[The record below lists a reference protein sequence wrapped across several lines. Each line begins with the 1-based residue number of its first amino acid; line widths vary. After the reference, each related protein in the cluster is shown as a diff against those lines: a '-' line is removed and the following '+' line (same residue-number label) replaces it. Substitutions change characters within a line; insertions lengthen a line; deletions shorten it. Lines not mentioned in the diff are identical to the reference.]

1 MKPKTLEDILQEAIK
16 DPGSTNLSDRHYE
29 TRMLL
34 GVRIQKYK
42 LDGVIKIFN
51 PRGKLYPEEL
61 TDQEYE
67 LFDRGWRIGVY
78 RRVIQG
84 YEERLENIKNRIP
97 QLLAQNKKID
107 KKRDQRENLMRKR
120 REITNKLN
128 QLL

>member
-1 MKPKTLEDILQEAIK
+1 MQEAIK

-34 GVRIQKYK
+34 GVRIQKYN

-78 RRVIQG
+78 RRVILG

>member
-1 MKPKTLEDILQEAIK
+1 LEDILQEAIK

-34 GVRIQKYK
+34 GVRIQKYN

>member
-1 MKPKTLEDILQEAIK
+1 MEDILQEAIK

-29 TRMLL
+29 SRMML
-34 GVRIQKYK
+34 GVRIEKYK
-42 LDGVIKIFN
+42 EDGVIKIFN
-51 PRGKLYPEEL
+51 PKGKLYREEL

-67 LFDRGWRIGVY
+67 LFYLGWRIGVY

-84 YEERLENIKNRIP
+84 YDDRLENIKNRIP

-107 KKRDQRENLMRKR
+107 KKRNQRENLMLKR
-120 REITNKLN
+120 REITIKLN

>member
-34 GVRIQKYK
+34 GVRIQKYN
-42 LDGVIKIFN
+42 LDGEIKIFN

-78 RRVIQG
+78 RRVILG

>member
-1 MKPKTLEDILQEAIK
+1 MEDILQEAIK

-34 GVRIQKYK
+34 GVRIQKYN

-78 RRVIQG
+78 RRVILG

>member
-1 MKPKTLEDILQEAIK
+1 MEDILQEAIK

-34 GVRIQKYK
+34 GVRIQKYN

>member
-1 MKPKTLEDILQEAIK
+1 LEDILQEAIK

-78 RRVIQG
+78 RRVILG

>member
-1 MKPKTLEDILQEAIK
+1 MEDILQEAIK

-34 GVRIQKYK
+34 GVRIQKYN

-107 KKRDQRENLMRKR
+107 KKRDQRENLYRWVR
-120 REITNKLN
+120 LQVCRPY
-128 QLL
+128 

>member
-1 MKPKTLEDILQEAIK
+1 MEDILQEAIK

-34 GVRIQKYK
+34 GVRIQKYN
-42 LDGVIKIFN
+42 LDGEIKIYN

-78 RRVIQG
+78 RRVILG

>member
-1 MKPKTLEDILQEAIK
+1 LKPKTLEDILQEAIK

-29 TRMLL
+29 ARMLL
-34 GVRIQKYK
+34 GVRIQKYN

-51 PRGKLYPEEL
+51 PKGKLYPEEL
-61 TDQEYE
+61 TSEEYK
-67 LFDRGWRIGVY
+67 LFDKGWRIGVY

>member
-1 MKPKTLEDILQEAIK
+1 MEDILQEAIK

>member
-29 TRMLL
+29 IRMLL
-34 GVRIQKYK
+34 GVRIQKYN

-78 RRVIQG
+78 RRVILG

>member
-1 MKPKTLEDILQEAIK
+1 MEDILQEAIK

-29 TRMLL
+29 ARMLL
-34 GVRIQKYK
+34 GVRIQKYN

-78 RRVIQG
+78 RRVILG

>member
-1 MKPKTLEDILQEAIK
+1 LEDILQEAIK

-34 GVRIQKYK
+34 GVRIQKYN

-78 RRVIQG
+78 RRVILG

>member
-78 RRVIQG
+78 RRVILG

>member
-1 MKPKTLEDILQEAIK
+1 LEDILQEAIK

-29 TRMLL
+29 ARMLL
-34 GVRIQKYK
+34 GVRIQKYN

>member
-1 MKPKTLEDILQEAIK
+1 MKLEDIFEEAVN
-16 DPGSTNLSDRHYE
+16 DPGATNLSDKHYE

-34 GVRIQKYK
+34 GVKIQKYRTS
-42 LDGVIKIFN
+42 GVIKIFN
-51 PRGKLYPEEL
+51 PRGKHYPEEL
-61 TDQEYE
+61 TSEEYK

>member
-1 MKPKTLEDILQEAIK
+1 LEDILQEAIK

-29 TRMLL
+29 IRMLL
-34 GVRIQKYK
+34 GVRIQKYN

-78 RRVIQG
+78 RRVILG

>member
-1 MKPKTLEDILQEAIK
+1 LKPKTLEDILQEAIK

-29 TRMLL
+29 ARMLL
-34 GVRIQKYK
+34 GVRIQKYN

>member
-1 MKPKTLEDILQEAIK
+1 LEDILQEAIK

>member
-34 GVRIQKYK
+34 GVRIQKYN

-61 TDQEYE
+61 TDEEYE

-78 RRVIQG
+78 RRVILG

>member
-1 MKPKTLEDILQEAIK
+1 MEDILQEAIK

-78 RRVIQG
+78 RRVILG

>member
-1 MKPKTLEDILQEAIK
+1 MEDILQEAIK
-16 DPGSTNLSDRHYE
+16 DPSSTNLSDRHYE

-34 GVRIQKYK
+34 GVRIQKYN
-42 LDGVIKIFN
+42 LDGAIKIFN

-78 RRVIQG
+78 RRVILG

-120 REITNKLN
+120 RKITNKLN

>member
-1 MKPKTLEDILQEAIK
+1 LKPKTLEDILQEAIK

-34 GVRIQKYK
+34 GVRIQKYN

-78 RRVIQG
+78 RRVILG

>member
-29 TRMLL
+29 ARMLL
-34 GVRIQKYK
+34 GVRIQKYN

>member
-29 TRMLL
+29 ARMLL
-34 GVRIQKYK
+34 GVRIQKYN

-78 RRVIQG
+78 RRVILG

>member
-1 MKPKTLEDILQEAIK
+1 MEDILQEAIK

-34 GVRIQKYK
+34 GVRIQKYN

-78 RRVIQG
+78 RRVILG

-107 KKRDQRENLMRKR
+107 KKRDQRESLMRKR

>member
-1 MKPKTLEDILQEAIK
+1 MEDILQEAIK

-29 TRMLL
+29 ARMLL
-34 GVRIQKYK
+34 GVRIQKYN

>member
-34 GVRIQKYK
+34 GVRIQKYN

>member
-34 GVRIQKYK
+34 GVRIQKYN

-78 RRVIQG
+78 RRVILG

>member
-1 MKPKTLEDILQEAIK
+1 LKPKTLEDILQEAIK

-34 GVRIQKYK
+34 GVRIQKYN